1 MDSSRNNDC
10 SYLLL
15 LIPILAV
22 IWLLARERHGKKKK
36 ELPTKELPNEIFLPE
51 IIKLINE
58 GHTVTLTL
66 KGYSMRPFLEDGR
79 DKGLLTKVGDVKVG
93 DPVLAETW
101 PGHYVLHRVVS
112 IKGDDIVLR
121 GDGNILTEHCKRSDI
136 KASCAGF
143 YRKGRATIDS
153 VDGTKWRV
161 YSRIWMRLLPV
172 RRYLLAIYRRKKLL
186 PLILALAETWLFIA
200 LRHRSRDRRRLS
212 NKRQTTGI

>member
-1 MDSSRNNDC
+1 MDSSRNSDYSC
-10 SYLLL
+10 LLL
-15 LIPILAV
+15 LIPVLAA
-22 IWLLARERHGKKKK
+22 IWLFARERREKKRKD
-36 ELPTKELPNEIFLPE
+36 LPTKELPNELFLPE
-51 IIKLINE
+51 VIRLINE

-79 DKGLLTKVGDVKVG
+79 DKGLLTKVGNVKVG

-161 YSRIWMRLLPV
+161 YSWLWTRLLPV
-172 RRYLLAIYRRKKLL
+172 RRYLLALYRRKRLL
-186 PLILALAETWLFIA
+186 LFIPVMA
-200 LRHRSRDRRRLS
+200 EIWLLVTLRHK
-212 NKRQTTGI
+212 KRKGSATCV